1 MRSEWSTAEHAEED
15 MLFRFRQE
23 FLNIVITPKHA
34 ERVEHCGASRSTA
47 EHAENNENG
56 SERSTG
62 EHAE

>member
-1 MRSEWSTAEHAEED
+1 MRSEWSTAEHAEEG
-15 MLFRFRQE
+15 MLFSSRQKL
-23 FLNIVITPKHA
+23 LNILITPKHA

-56 SERSTG
+56 SKRSTV